1 MCTVVNKYKEEYDVY
16 IGRGTVWGN
25 WYSHLPETKAKYKT
39 ETREESVTKYKDQLW
54 SQIRSGEITVDMLKS
69 LHGKR
74 LACFCKPKSC
84 HGDTI
89 ALAVAWVMTK

>member
-1 MCTVVNKYKEEYDVY
+1 MCIVVNKYKEDYDVY

-39 ETREESVTKYKDQLW
+39 ENREESVEKHKDQLRG
-54 SQIRSGEITVDMLKS
+54 QIRSGEITIDMLKA
-69 LHGKR
+69 LNGKR
-74 LACFCKPKSC
+74 LGCFCKPKSC

-89 ALAVAWVMTK
+89 ALAVAWAMTK